1 MTTTHHDVVVVGA
14 RSGGAATA
22 LLLARSGLRV
32 LVLDRSA
39 YGSDTLS
46 THALMRG
53 GVVQLHR
60 WGLLDRVV
68 ASGTPP
74 IRQTTFDY
82 GTEQVTVSIKSA
94 GGVDALYAPRRT
106 VLDPILVDAASEA
119 GATFR
124 FGVSVTDLVHGPDGR
139 VLGVRARARDGR
151 RVEHRARWVVG
162 ADGIRS
168 VIARGGQAPVLLEGL
183 HAAPAVYGYWSD
195 LPAQGYEWVFRPG
208 WSTGIIPTSD
218 GQVCVF
224 AGGGGPL
231 PTGGRAA
238 LEAWYRAALDA
249 AGPRLAAR
257 LEAAT
262 PPTALRAFPGVRGHL
277 RQPWGPGWALVGDAG
292 FFRDPIT
299 AHGITDA
306 LRDAELLA
314 TALLAEIGGTEPEH
328 EALAGYQARR
338 DPLAERFLHVSDE
351 IATYTWTQAE
361 VMALHRRLSG
371 ALADEVEVLQGLPEP
386 GAARAAA

>member
-1 MTTTHHDVVVVGA
+1 VGGGGG
-14 RSGGAATA
+14 RHPLGDRPRRGGPSPSSGAAP
-22 LLLARSGLRV
+22 S
-32 LVLDRSA
+32 
-39 YGSDTLS
+39 
-46 THALMRG
+46 
-53 GVVQLHR
+53 
-60 WGLLDRVV
+60 
-68 ASGTPP
+68 PP
-74 IRQTTFDY
+74 H
-82 GTEQVTVSIKSA
+82 S
-94 GGVDALYAPRRT
+94 
-106 VLDPILVDAASEA
+106 
-119 GATFR
+119 
-124 FGVSVTDLVHGPDGR
+124 
-139 VLGVRARARDGR
+139 
-151 RVEHRARWVVG
+151 
-162 ADGIRS
+162 
-168 VIARGGQAPVLLEGL
+168 PVLLEGL